1 MNDMAEYALVG
12 AGMILLM
19 IGLFFVYLFVCV
31 IMGIVIEFVLGLMGH
46 EVSDW
51 YWTGV
56 GLVALIG
63 AVITPRA
70 SSKSD

>member
-1 MNDMAEYALVG
+1 MNDIAEYALVG
-12 AGMILLM
+12 VGMIGLM
-19 IGLFFVYLFVCV
+19 IGLVFIYLFVCV
-31 IMGIVIEFVLGLMGH
+31 ILGLAIEMVLGWMGH
-46 EVSDW
+46 EVADW

-63 AVITPRA
+63 GVITPRA

>member
-1 MNDMAEYALVG
+1 MNDIAEYALVG

-63 AVITPRA
+63 AVVTPRA

>member
-1 MNDMAEYALVG
+1 MNDIAEYALVG

-19 IGLFFVYLFVCV
+19 IGLVFVYLFVCV

>member
-1 MNDMAEYALVG
+1 MNDILEYGLVG

-19 IGLFFVYLFVCV
+19 IGLVFVYLFVCV
-31 IMGIVIEFVLGLMGH
+31 IMGLAIEMILGWMGH

>member
-1 MNDMAEYALVG
+1 MNDLAEYALVG
-12 AGMILLM
+12 VGMIGLM
-19 IGLFFVYLFVCV
+19 IGLVFVYLFVCV
-31 IMGIVIEFVLGLMGH
+31 ILGLAIEMILGWMGY
-46 EVSDW
+46 EMSDW

-70 SSKSD
+70 YSKSD

>member
-1 MNDMAEYALVG
+1 MNDIAEYALVG

>member
-1 MNDMAEYALVG
+1 MNDIAEYALVG

-19 IGLFFVYLFVCV
+19 IGLVFVYLFVCV
-31 IMGIVIEFVLGLMGH
+31 IMGLAIEMILGWMGH
-46 EVSDW
+46 EMSDW